1 MAFVND
7 GFTYAT
13 LTSAIQNYC
22 EVDTAVF
29 TATVTD
35 QFIGNACLRV
45 MRDLNTDSDRASMVG
60 SLVIGQQYINAPA
73 GCLAVRSIQITE
85 DDTTPDTQVY
95 LEKRDVTFL
104 NEFNKFAD
112 QGNSEATG
120 RGLPKY
126 YAMFGGD
133 TTMTGNTDSSSG
145 TIMFAPCPDKT
156 YTFQVNF
163 VRRPPGLSATVTSNY
178 LSINFP
184 NGLLYACLVEAFGFL
199 KGPMDMLTYYEN
211 RYKQELQ
218 QYAIEQVGRRRRD
231 DYDDGTIRL
240 YIDSP
245 SPSK

>member
-13 LTSAIQNYC
+13 LTTAIQDYC
-22 EVDTAVF
+22 EVDTSVF

-45 MRDLNTDSDRASMVG
+45 MRDLNTDSDRASKIG
-60 SLVIGQQYINAPA
+60 SLVVGQQYINAPA

-95 LEKRDVTFL
+95 LEKRDVTFI
-104 NEFNKFAD
+104 NEFNKFSD
-112 QGNSEATG
+112 QGNSETTG

-126 YAMFGGD
+126 YAMFGGT
-133 TTMTGNTDSSSG
+133 TTMDGNTDSSSG

-163 VRRPPGLSATVTSNY
+163 LKRPIGLSAANTTNY

-199 KGPMDMLTYYEN
+199 KGPMDMLTLYEN
-211 RYKQELQ
+211 KYKQEVQ
-218 QYAIEQVGRRRRD
+218 KFAGVQIGRRRRD
-231 DYDDGTIRL
+231 DYTDGTVRIPVK
-240 YIDSP
+240 SP
-245 SPSK
+245 SP